1 MRYEI
6 CPADILYSIGAYG
19 MPTRFSHWS
28 FGKTYHKMK
37 MSYDFNM
44 GKIYE
49 LVVNSNPCY
58 AFLLENNSLLQ
69 NKLIVAHVLG
79 HSDFFKN
86 NAYFSLTNRDM
97 IDTMSLYAEQ
107 IKEMEYSYGFER
119 VENFIDAVLS
129 IQEHV
134 DPQLT
139 FRDGTP
145 NGINTYHGTSGECKD
160 LLLYLLK
167 NNPDLEE
174 WQQQILHMMREEML
188 YFYPQMETK
197 IMNEG
202 WATFWHLNIMR
213 KLDLTESETLEFSK
227 MNAAVI
233 QGSPTSLN
241 PYLMGVKIFEELDRK
256 YGRDFIFEVRE
267 LNSDVSF
274 IRNYLSKE
282 IVEEMNL
289 YTFGKKS
296 NAYYVTSTDVEQI
309 RDVLITQRSN
319 GGSPCIVVR
328 DGDYMKNR
336 ELYLVHKYDG
346 VELDI
351 KYAEHTLKNVHF
363 LWNRAV
369 HLETV
374 IEDKKMLISFDGKQI
389 QRKYI

>member
-1 MRYEI
+1 
-6 CPADILYSIGAYG
+6 
-19 MPTRFSHWS
+19 
-28 FGKTYHKMK
+28 
-37 MSYDFNM
+37 
-44 GKIYE
+44 
-49 LVVNSNPCY
+49 
-58 AFLLENNSLLQ
+58 
-69 NKLIVAHVLG
+69 
-79 HSDFFKN
+79 
-86 NAYFSLTNRDM
+86 
-97 IDTMSLYAEQ
+97 
-107 IKEMEYSYGFER
+107 
-119 VENFIDAVLS
+119 
-129 IQEHV
+129 
-134 DPQLT
+134 
-139 FRDGTP
+139 
-145 NGINTYHGTSGECKD
+145 
-160 LLLYLLK
+160 
-167 NNPDLEE
+167 
-174 WQQQILHMMREEML
+174 
-188 YFYPQMETK
+188 
-197 IMNEG
+197 
-202 WATFWHLNIMR
+202 
-213 KLDLTESETLEFSK
+213 
-227 MNAAVI
+227 
-233 QGSPTSLN
+233 
-241 PYLMGVKIFEELDRK
+241 MGVKIFEELDRK